1 MLKPNARIELQDGI
15 RFYEQDILYDDY
27 IYTTTRDGY
36 LETQPIFLGDV
47 DNINQL
53 IFKINDID
61 FINMKNF
68 DIVVETCDRYNGTYI
83 QCGTISRNNKF
94 HIQSSYLKS
103 YIKIKITMPAN
114 KYINNISIFAKYV
127 SSNEDP
133 LSIITKQSGYIESK
147 VYDLQELT
155 NCFVKSI
162 DIIDISNINDVSI
175 QIRSSKDSDRLDVW
189 SNWREIKLNEDLKVS
204 NTINFADIR
213 FLQFKIVLKTRKAFI
228 KLKGIN
234 IEIK

>member
-1 MLKPNARIELQDGI
+1 MS
-15 RFYEQDILYDDY
+15 
-27 IYTTTRDGY
+27 
-36 LETQPIFLGDV
+36 
-47 DNINQL
+47 
-53 IFKINDID
+53 
-61 FINMKNF
+61 
-68 DIVVETCDRYNGTYI
+68 C
-83 QCGTISRNNKF
+83 
-94 HIQSSYLKS
+94 
-103 YIKIKITMPAN
+103 
-114 KYINNISIFAKYV
+114 FAEYV

-147 VYDLQELT
+147 IYDLQEIT

-175 QIRSSKDSDRLDVW
+175 QIRSSKDSERLDIW

-204 NTINFADIR
+204 NVINFADIR